1 MEEKMRRFRIPLLLT
16 AVLSVLVLSPL
27 SATAAEVK
35 KFKVQTALTA
45 GSMYMDI
52 LKTFAA
58 NMKAMSGGRLEA
70 EMLPAGAIVKTNEIH
85 DAVSNGV
92 VEAGFTWPHFASGK
106 HPAAYL
112 FADQPSVNGMDQL
125 GFLSWYY
132 ESEGYKLY
140 QELYD
145 DHMKVNVKGLI
156 VLASGGQPLGWFKEP
171 IENLADFQKIKYR
184 APPGL
189 TGKIFHEM
197 GISAVA
203 LPGGE
208 IVPAAQKGV
217 IDAAEWINPGEDIK
231 LGLQQIWK
239 NYYLQGF
246 HQASD
251 LGEIIINKDFW
262 DGLSPDLQAIVQG
275 AAQASVMQSL
285 SAHIYRNALAL
296 GELRSKF
303 GVTVRDTPADL
314 YPEFL
319 RAAAKV
325 SAEAAEENAFFAK
338 VLASQRKHA
347 DIVVPYWTKQLDL
360 YHSLGNA
367 TLGKK

>member
-1 MEEKMRRFRIPLLLT
+1 MKRLATSFIASAILMAFTFT
-16 AVLSVLVLSPL
+16 AP
-27 SATAAEVK
+27 SAVAAAST
-35 KFKVQTALTA
+35 KFKVQTALVS
-45 GSMYMDI
+45 GSMYFNI
-52 LKTFAA
+52 LEGFAA
-58 NMKAMSGGRLEA
+58 KLKAMSGGRLEA
-70 EMLPAGAIVKTNEIH
+70 EMLPAGAVVKTNEIH
-85 DAVSNGV
+85 DAVSSGV
-92 VEAGFTWPHFASGK
+92 IEAGFTWPHFASGK

-112 FADQPSVNGMDQL
+112 FSDQPSVNGMDQL

-132 ESEGYKLY
+132 EGEGYKLY
-140 QELYD
+140 RELYD
-145 DHMKVNVKGLI
+145 DHMKVNVRGI
-156 VLASGGQPLGWFKEP
+156 IILASGGQPLGWFKEP
-171 IENLADFQKIKYR
+171 ISSLEDFQKIKYR

-197 GISAVA
+197 GIAAVS
-203 LPGGE
+203 LPGAE

-262 DGLSPDLQAIVQG
+262 NTLSPELQAIVEG
-275 AAQASVMQSL
+275 AAQATVMQSL
-285 SAHIYRNALAL
+285 AAHIYRNAVAL
-296 GELRSKF
+296 EELKSKY
-303 GVTVRDTPADL
+303 GVTVRDTPTDL

-325 SAEAAEENAFFAK
+325 SEDAAKDNAFFAK
-338 VLASQRKHA
+338 VLASQRDFA
-347 DIVVPYWTKQLDL
+347 DIIVPYWTKQLDL

-367 TLGKK
+367 TLGK

>member
-1 MEEKMRRFRIPLLLT
+1 MNRIFRSLFITAVFAAFILT
-16 AVLSVLVLSPL
+16 APM
-27 SATAAEVK
+27 ANAAETI
-35 KFKVQTALTA
+35 KFKIQSALVS
-45 GSMYMDI
+45 GSMYFNI
-52 LKTFAA
+52 LEGFAE
-58 NMKAMSGGRLEA
+58 NLEAMSGGRLLA
-70 EMLPAGAIVKTNEIH
+70 EILPAGAVVKTNEIL
-85 DAVSNGV
+85 DAVDAGI
-92 VEAGFTWPHFASGK
+92 VEAGFCWTHFWSGK

-112 FADQPSVNGMDQL
+112 FSDQPSVNGMDQL
-125 GFLSWYY
+125 GFLAWYY
-132 ESEGYKLY
+132 EGEGYELY

-145 DHMKVNVKGLI
+145 DHLKVNVKGLI
-156 VLASGGQPLGWFKEP
+156 ILASGGQPLGWFKEP
-171 IENLADFQKIKYR
+171 ISSLDEFQKIKYR

-251 LGEIIINKDFW
+251 LGELTFNKDFW
-262 DGLSPDLQAIVQG
+262 NKLPPDLQALVEG
-275 AAQASVMQSL
+275 AAQATVMQSL
-285 SAHIYRNALAL
+285 SAHIYRNAVAL
-296 GELRSKF
+296 GELQSKY
-303 GVTVRDTPADL
+303 GVTIHDTPTDL

-325 SAEAAEENAFFAK
+325 SDDAARDNAFFAK
-338 VLASQRKHA
+338 VLTSQRKFA
-347 DIVVPYWTKQLDL
+347 DTIVPYWTKQLGL

-367 TLGKK
+367 TLGK

>member
-1 MEEKMRRFRIPLLLT
+1 MKR
-16 AVLSVLVLSPL
+16 LSEFFI
-27 SATAAEVK
+27 ATAFIMAVAFTAPSAYAAEPI
-35 KFKVQTALTA
+35 KFKVQTALTS
-45 GSMYMDI
+45 GSMYFNV
-52 LKTFAA
+52 LEGFAA
-58 NMKAMSGGRLEA
+58 KLKAMSGGRLEA
-70 EMLPAGAIVKTNEIH
+70 ELLPAGAVVKTNEIH
-85 DAVSNGV
+85 DAVSSGV
-92 VEAGFTWPHFASGK
+92 IEAGFTWPHFASGK

-112 FADQPSVNGMDQL
+112 FSDQPSVNGMDQF
-125 GFLSWYY
+125 GFLAWFY
-132 ESEGYKLY
+132 EGEGYKLY

-145 DHMKVNVKGLI
+145 DHMKVNVKGII

-171 IENLADFQKIKYR
+171 INSLADFQKIKYR

-189 TGKIFHEM
+189 TGKIFLEM
-197 GISAVA
+197 GIAAVS

-231 LGLQQIWK
+231 LGLHQIWK

-262 DGLSPDLQAIVQG
+262 NKLSPELQAIVEV
-275 AAQASVMQSL
+275 AAQATVMQSL
-285 SAHIYRNALAL
+285 SVHIYRNAVAL
-296 GELRSKF
+296 EEMTSKH
-303 GVTVRDTPADL
+303 GVTVRDTPKDL

-325 SAEAAEENAFFAK
+325 SEDAAKSNAFFAK
-338 VLASQRKHA
+338 VLASQRKFA
-347 DIVVPYWTKQLDL
+347 DIIVPYWTKQLGL
-360 YHSLGNA
+360 YYALGTA
-367 TLGKK
+367 TLGK

>member
-1 MEEKMRRFRIPLLLT
+1 MKRMSTFFIAVAFSMVFAFT
-16 AVLSVLVLSPL
+16 AP
-27 SATAAEVK
+27 SAHAENATT
-35 KFKVQTALTA
+35 FKVQTALTS
-45 GSMYMDI
+45 GSMYFNI
-52 LKTFAA
+52 LQGFSAKL
-58 NMKAMSGGRLEA
+58 KAMSGGRLEA
-70 EMLPAGAIVKTNEIH
+70 EMLPAGAVVKTNEIH
-85 DAVSNGV
+85 DAVSSGV

-112 FADQPSVNGMDQL
+112 FSDQPSVNGMDQL

-132 ESEGYKLY
+132 EGEGYKLY

-156 VLASGGQPLGWFKEP
+156 ILASGGQPLGWFKEP
-171 IENLADFQKIKYR
+171 IESLADFQKIKYR

-189 TGKIFHEM
+189 TGRIFHEM

-239 NYYLQGF
+239 NYYLQGV

-262 DGLSPDLQAIVQG
+262 NTLSPELQAIVEG
-275 AAQASVMQSL
+275 AAQATVMQSL
-285 SAHIYRNALAL
+285 AAHIYRNAVAL
-296 GELRSKF
+296 DELTSKY

-325 SAEAAEENAFFAK
+325 SEEAAENNAFFAK
-338 VLASQRKHA
+338 VLASQRKFA
-347 DIVVPYWTKQLDL
+347 DTIVPYWTKQLGL

-367 TLGKK
+367 TLGK

>member
-1 MEEKMRRFRIPLLLT
+1 MKRLGSSLIAF
-16 AVLSVLVLSPL
+16 AVLLALAFTAP
-27 SATAAEVK
+27 SADAAK
-35 KFKVQTALTA
+35 TTKLKVQTALTA
-45 GSMYMDI
+45 TSMYMDI
-52 LKTFAA
+52 LKSFAA
-58 NMKAMSGGRLEA
+58 NLKAMSGGRLEL
-70 EMLPAGAIVKTNEIH
+70 EMLPAGAVVKTNEIH
-85 DAVSNGV
+85 DAVSSGV
-92 VEAGFTWPHFASGK
+92 VDAGFTWPHFASGK
-106 HPAAYL
+106 HPAAFL
-112 FADQPSVNGMDQL
+112 FADQPSVNGMDQF

-132 ESEGYKLY
+132 EGEGYKLY

-145 DHMKVNVKGLI
+145 DHMKVNVHGLI
-156 VLASGGQPLGWFKEP
+156 VLASGGQPLGWFKKP
-171 IENLADFQKIKYR
+171 INSLADFQKIKYR

-197 GISAVA
+197 GIAAVA

-239 NYYLQGF
+239 NYYLQGI

-251 LGEIIINKDFW
+251 LGEIIINKDVW
-262 DGLSPDLQAIVQG
+262 NKLSPELQAIFKG

-285 SAHIYRNALAL
+285 SAHIYRNAVAL
-296 GELRSKF
+296 DKLKKDF
-303 GVTVRDTPADL
+303 GVKVHDTPADL

-325 SAEAAEENAFFAK
+325 TQDAAKSNAFFAK
-338 VLASQRKHA
+338 VLASQQKFA
-347 DIVVPYWTKQLDL
+347 DTIVPYWTKQLDL
-360 YHSLGNA
+360 YHRLGNA
-367 TLGKK
+367 TLGK

>member
-1 MEEKMRRFRIPLLLT
+1 MKRVEISLIASAVFMAFVFT
-16 AVLSVLVLSPL
+16 AP
-27 SATAAEVK
+27 TADAAK
-35 KFKVQTALTA
+35 TMKFKVQTALTA
-45 GSMYMDI
+45 TSMYMDI
-52 LKTFAA
+52 LKSFGA
-58 NMKAMSGGRLEA
+58 NLKAMSGGRLEA
-70 EMLPAGAIVKTNEIH
+70 EFLPAGAVVKTNEIH
-85 DAVSNGV
+85 DAVSSGV

-106 HPAAYL
+106 HPAAFL

-132 ESEGYKLY
+132 EGEGYDLY
-140 QELYD
+140 RELYD
-145 DHMKVNVKGLI
+145 DHMKVNVRGFI
-156 VLASGGQPLGWFKEP
+156 VLASGGQPLGWFKKP
-171 IENLADFQKIKYR
+171 INSLADFQKIKYR

-197 GISAVA
+197 GIAAVA

-208 IVPAAQKGV
+208 IVPAAQKGI

-231 LGLQQIWK
+231 LGLQHIWK
-239 NYYLQGF
+239 NYYLQGI

-251 LGEIIINKDFW
+251 LGEIIVNKDFW
-262 DGLSPDLQAIVQG
+262 KKLSPELQAIFKG

-285 SAHIYRNALAL
+285 AAHIYRNAVAL
-296 GELRSKF
+296 DKLKKDY
-303 GVTVRDTPADL
+303 GVKVHDTPADL

-325 SAEAAEENAFFAK
+325 TSDAAKSNAFFAK

-347 DIVVPYWTKQLDL
+347 DTIVPYWTKQLDL
-360 YHSLGNA
+360 YHRLGSA
-367 TLGKK
+367 TLGK